1 MVNGSIVDLVV
12 ELEKETTAEEINA
25 AVKAAAD
32 GPMKGIVEYNEDA
45 IVSSDIITNPHSAVF
60 DSQATMVLGGTGRSA
75 KVFAWYDN
83 EWGYSSRV
91 GDLIERI
98 TS

>member
-1 MVNGSIVDLVV
+1 MNGSIVDLVV
-12 ELEKETTAEEINA
+12 ELEKDTTAEEINA
-25 AVKAAAD
+25 AVKTAAE
-32 GPMKGIVEYNEDA
+32 GPMKGIVEYTEDL

-60 DSQATMVLGGTGRSA
+60 DADATMVLGGTGRSA

-83 EWGYSSRV
+83 EWGYSNRV

>member
-1 MVNGSIVDLVV
+1 MNDV
-12 ELEKETTAEEINA
+12 ESELLAKAEEINA
-25 AVKAAAD
+25 AVKTAAE
-32 GPMKGIVEYNEDA
+32 GPMKGIVEYTEDL

-60 DSQATMVLGGTGRSA
+60 DADATMVLGGTGRSA

-83 EWGYSSRV
+83 EWGYSNRV

-98 TS
+98 SS

>member
-1 MVNGSIVDLVV
+1 MN
-12 ELEKETTAEEINA
+12 
-25 AVKAAAD
+25 
-32 GPMKGIVEYNEDA
+32 GIVEYTEDP

-60 DSQATMVLGGTGRSA
+60 DSDATMVLGGTGRSA
-75 KVFAWYDN
+75 KVLAWYDN
-83 EWGYSSRV
+83 EWGYSNRV